1 VCVLFLSL
9 CVCVPLS
16 QRHRVMKR
24 YDAAS
29 AFALRKHLNGSLEAF
44 LGHDHPLASD
54 SITEEAVHDYFQRYV
69 CEF

>member
-1 VCVLFLSL
+1 
-9 CVCVPLS
+9 
-16 QRHRVMKR
+16 MKR